1 MIYHLLPEWE
11 VFSTNRGGALAK
23 DVANIMLFDPLTV
36 VVCESADHTW
46 GFAQD
51 RILAAPGLRTY
62 AKIPAK
68 SYLPRWILWPYLR
81 RVYQSLLSR
90 LEEGDVI
97 WCHNQPGILAALA
110 LPARQ
115 KNVKLVF
122 HSHNP
127 TGHRGGRVAF
137 ESFTP
142 DAAIFVSDS
151 LRNQDLQHVPQ
162 LKSANTYVVHNGAD
176 EALFYPGSA
185 GVDRNNVSVTILY
198 VGRLFSYKGVHVLM
212 EAMRLLQD
220 RNVDAFCKV
229 FGSFHAS
236 GSKVSA
242 YMRKLFKT
250 KPSNV
255 DFKGYRSA
263 KDIGEEYR
271 AADILCCPSIWQEPF
286 GNVLIE
292 AMACG
297 IPVVATRVGGIPE
310 IAAEGGVQLVEPN
323 SAAEL
328 ANALQKLIENKLL
341 RTKMAAE
348 GLQSFQRRFT
358 WANINKQYQEIAKS
372 FNAEVNDE
380 VNAEVAQ

>member
-23 DVANIMLFDPLTV
+23 DVANIMLFDPHTV

-51 RILAAPGLRTY
+51 RILAIPGLRAY

-68 SYLPRWILWPYLR
+68 SYLPRSILWPFLR
-81 RVYQSLLSR
+81 RVYQNLLSR

-110 LPARQ
+110 LPARL
-115 KNVKLVF
+115 KNAKLIF

-127 TGHRGGRVAF
+127 TGHHGGRVAF

-142 DAAIFVSDS
+142 DAAIFVSAS
-151 LRNQDLQHVPQ
+151 LRNQDSQHIPQ
-162 LKSANTYVVHNGAD
+162 LKSANAYVVHNGAD

-185 GVDRNNVSVTILY
+185 GVDRNNASVTILY

-212 EAMRLLQD
+212 EAMRMLQE

-229 FGSFHAS
+229 FGSFHAG

-242 YMRKLFKT
+242 YMRTLFKT

-255 DFKGYRSA
+255 EFKGYRSA
-263 KDIGEEYR
+263 KEIAEEYR

-310 IAAEGGVQLVEPN
+310 IATEGGVQLVEPN
-323 SAAEL
+323 SAVEL
-328 ANALQKLIENKLL
+328 ANALQKLIEDKRL
-341 RTKMAAE
+341 RKKMAAE

-358 WANINKQYQEIAKS
+358 WANINKQYQEIADS
-372 FNAEVNDE
+372 LNADVAAE
-380 VNAEVAQ
+380 VNAEVVQ